1 MIIFNFTYDLIVLI
15 KHFYNYFDVEDIF
28 MKDFLKHSHYLYFV
42 VAFLSLITYFVRQ
55 SPDNTI
61 WLVLFFAWLSFR
73 LTALAKKKN
82 NKKKE
87 CAVIYLYRS
96 D

>member
-15 KHFYNYFDVEDIF
+15 KHFCNYFDVEDIF

-61 WLVLFFAWLSFR
+61 WLVLFFAWLSFGF
-73 LTALAKKKN
+73 TALARKKDKKK
-82 NKKKE
+82 
-87 CAVIYLYRS
+87 
-96 D
+96 

>member
-61 WLVLFFAWLSFR
+61 WLLVFFAVFIFVF
-73 LTALAKKKN
+73 TPLARKK
-82 NKKKE
+82 NKKK
-87 CAVIYLYRS
+87 
-96 D
+96 